1 MLSQTLL
8 KPIDNPAFLLYNLLC
23 IKLISIPFEL
33 GAQLISPKCDLTL
46 HADLAVSAGSPTT
59 ICADTSGGMETYM
72 KKIALILLAV
82 ILATSLI
89 ACNNEKVEEDNNA
102 GVADYAKPVR
112 EQDITMTVGSTT
124 TVVGTITY
132 EDGKEGDAA
141 TITDYSGVHTDHV
154 IKINDQVGT
163 GEFVRNVTVIGNEA
177 FFFCTAATEII
188 LPSTL
193 VEIGDWAF
201 AGCTGIEEIVI
212 PAGVT
217 SIGKG
222 AFDGCEN
229 LKKVTFL
236 GTALVSIDD
245 YAFAN
250 CTALEEVA
258 IPEGVETIGSAA
270 FYKCAKITS
279 IKTPASLKEV
289 GDGAFFG
296 CEALNREGAL
306 DVSASVNIATK
317 VEKIDGERVETVCLG
332 KHIFGGIDKKYIT
345 VPADAECYMA
355 KYVAEMRDIEE

>member
-1 MLSQTLL
+1 
-8 KPIDNPAFLLYNLLC
+8 
-23 IKLISIPFEL
+23 
-33 GAQLISPKCDLTL
+33 
-46 HADLAVSAGSPTT
+46 
-59 ICADTSGGMETYM
+59 MEIQM

-82 ILATSLI
+82 VLATSLI
-89 ACNNEKVEEDNNA
+89 ACNNTNVEEEQNNA

-112 EQDITMTVGSTT
+112 EQQITMTVGSKTE
-124 TVVGTITY
+124 VVGTITY

-141 TITDYSGVHTDHV
+141 TITDYAGVHTDHV
-154 IKINDQVGT
+154 IKINDQVGE

-177 FFFCTAATEII
+177 FFFCTAATDII

-193 VEIGDWAF
+193 LEIGDWAF

-250 CTALEEVA
+250 CTSLEEIA
-258 IPEGVETIGSAA
+258 IPEGVEQIGAAA
-270 FYKCAKITS
+270 FYKCAKITA

-296 CEALNREGAL
+296 CTALNREGAL

-317 VEKIDGERVETVCLG
+317 VEKVDGERVEVVCLG

-345 VPADAECYMA
+345 VPADADSYMA
-355 KYVAEMRDIEE
+355 KYIAAMRDIEE

>member
-1 MLSQTLL
+1 
-8 KPIDNPAFLLYNLLC
+8 
-23 IKLISIPFEL
+23 
-33 GAQLISPKCDLTL
+33 
-46 HADLAVSAGSPTT
+46 
-59 ICADTSGGMETYM
+59 M

-82 ILATSLI
+82 ILAASLI
-89 ACNNEKVEEDNNA
+89 ACNNEKSEEENA
-102 GVADYAKPVR
+102 GVADYAKPIR
-112 EQDITMTVGSTT
+112 EQNITMTVGSKTE
-124 TVVGTITY
+124 VVGTITY
-132 EDGKEGDAA
+132 EDGKEGDSA
-141 TITDYSGVHTDHV
+141 TITDYSGLHTDHV
-154 IKINDQVGT
+154 INIGDKVGT
-163 GEFVRNVTVIGNEA
+163 GDFVRNVTVIGDEA

-222 AFDGCEN
+222 AFNGCEN

-236 GTALVSIDD
+236 GKSLVSIDD

-250 CTALEEVA
+250 CTALEEVS
-258 IPEGVETIGSAA
+258 IPEGVETIGAAA

-296 CEALNREGAL
+296 CEGLNTDGAL

-317 VEKIDGERVETVCLG
+317 IERVDGEKVETVCLG
-332 KHIFGGIDKKYIT
+332 KHIFGGINKKYIK

-355 KYVAEMRDIEE
+355 QYVAEMRSIEE